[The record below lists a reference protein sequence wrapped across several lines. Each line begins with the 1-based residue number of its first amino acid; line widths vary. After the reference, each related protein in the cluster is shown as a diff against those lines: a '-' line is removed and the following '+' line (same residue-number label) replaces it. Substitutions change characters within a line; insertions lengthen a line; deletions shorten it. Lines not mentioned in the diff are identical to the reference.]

1 MAKITKHHLDF
12 ENEIDYDL
20 IGICS
25 HVGDYRL
32 VWSINESLNVNLI
45 KASELFEMTNKKGVL
60 TSQHPYYFAH
70 NEADRWDL
78 YLIKNKNEGKFLIPE
93 KQQIDYFLFVCNN
106 FTVDIDLWVDEL
118 RSIESV
124 IAAYAFD
131 PEELSSTE
139 QIVFE

>member
-32 VWSINESLNVNLI
+32 VWSMNELLNLNLV
-45 KASELFEMTNKKGVL
+45 KSNDDFKMTNKKGVL
-60 TSQHPYYFAH
+60 SSQHPYYFMSH
-70 NEADRWDL
+70 ESERYEL

-93 KQQIDYFLFVCNN
+93 KQQIDYFLFICNN
-106 FTVDIDLWVDEL
+106 LIIEIDDWVDQL
-118 RSIESV
+118 RTIPSV
-124 IAAYAFD
+124 VAAYAFD
-131 PEELSSTE
+131 TAELSSTE
-139 QIVFE
+139 QIIFE